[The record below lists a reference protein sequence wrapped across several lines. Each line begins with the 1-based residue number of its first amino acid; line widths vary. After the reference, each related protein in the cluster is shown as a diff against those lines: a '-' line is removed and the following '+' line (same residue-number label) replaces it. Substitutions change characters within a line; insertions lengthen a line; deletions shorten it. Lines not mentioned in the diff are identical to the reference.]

1 MTFSKALL
9 QQMYTTF
16 AYYLPNMKN
25 RHKTTFI
32 YCSQMYIWSD
42 ISKSHL
48 MLKSWDLHFFVIICL
63 LSISTVEY
71 TLHNEHYHLKMSSSF
86 LTGEKSHSQSS
97 QKTDI
102 FWSECK
108 YIFNVDI
115 KPMMVPWD
123 QNQHGKC
130 LPKK

>member
-48 MLKSWDLHFFVIICL
+48 MLKSWDLQFFCQYL
-63 LSISTVEY
+63 FT
-71 TLHNEHYHLKMSSSF
+71 
-86 LTGEKSHSQSS
+86 
-97 QKTDI
+97 
-102 FWSECK
+102 K
-108 YIFNVDI
+108 YICSGIHITHCIMSTSIQKFPVLFWLARNLSA
-115 KPMMVPWD
+115 KAA
-123 QNQHGKC
+123 
-130 LPKK
+130 KKQTFSGASASTFSM